1 MLVPKGIRAVAAD
14 VRAHKADDIEAATA
28 ILAGP
33 VPASPAMLKAALAV
47 HSGIQYA
54 AAGMASLARALDDL
68 AAAAEKEEAR

>member
-1 MLVPKGIRAVAAD
+1 MLVPKGIRSLAET
-14 VRAHKADDIEAATA
+14 VRVHKADDLHAATA
-28 ILAGP
+28 ILASP

-68 AAAAEKEEAR
+68 AAAAEKEAAR